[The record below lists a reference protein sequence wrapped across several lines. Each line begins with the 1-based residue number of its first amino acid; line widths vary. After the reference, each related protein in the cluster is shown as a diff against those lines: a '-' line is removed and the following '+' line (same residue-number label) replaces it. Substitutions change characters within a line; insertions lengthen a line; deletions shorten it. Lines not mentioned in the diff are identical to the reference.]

1 MDEEKKSNEKKL
13 EDIEKAA
20 EDKILDGDDDTPKD
34 EGEKELDGMMDDAED
49 E

>member
-1 MDEEKKSNEKKL
+1 LDEEKKNDKKL

-20 EDKILDGDDDTPKD
+20 EDKILDGDDDTLKD